1 MDQRDQR
8 QRNRQGSSTTVG
20 TSPAEAGSAVPSSP
34 TAPKVGRRAGKV
46 ARIRKAIEEGRYEV
60 SPSAV
65 AGKLID
71 HMRRQ

>member
-1 MDQRDQR
+1 
-8 QRNRQGSSTTVG
+8 
-20 TSPAEAGSAVPSSP
+20 
-34 TAPKVGRRAGKV
+34 V